1 MRIVFWGT
9 YDTGK
14 PRNRI
19 LLRGLRENNV
29 ELTECHVHVWDGV
42 EDKTRLKSFVAK
54 LRFLLRWLAAYPVL
68 IFRYLR
74 LPNHDVVLVGYLGQ
88 LDVLVIWP
96 FAKLRGTKLVWDA
109 FLSLHDTVVND
120 RKLFDPKSIAGRFLY
135 WWEWLACK
143 AADKVI
149 LDTTAHGEFFQR
161 HYKIAPG
168 KIGAVFVGV
177 EPEVFPPVTE
187 KIRQVD
193 KKGLSLLFYGQ
204 CIPLHGIPTI
214 IRAARLLRG
223 KAYDFTIIGSGQEL
237 EYVQQM
243 MDEQPLESVRLIPWV
258 EYQTLHQ
265 LINKAD
271 VCLGIFG
278 DSDKAGR
285 VIPNKVFQIIQSEKP
300 LITRAS
306 VAMQELLAPETP
318 GVFFVD
324 AASPQALA
332 QMIQRISEKPDIFP
346 VRPLYK
352 DIKTRIHPRAIGRQF
367 LRLF

>member
-9 YDTGK
+9 YDIGK

-19 LLRGLRENNV
+19 LLRGLRENGV
-29 ELTECHVHVWDGV
+29 ELTECHVHVWAGV
-42 EDKTRLKSFVAK
+42 EDKSRLQSFTAK
-54 LRFLLRWLAAYPVL
+54 LLFLLRWLAAYPIL
-68 IFRYLR
+68 IFQYLR
-74 LPNHDVVLVGYLGQ
+74 LPKHDVVLVGYLGQ

-96 FAKLRGTKLVWDA
+96 FAKLRGAKLVWDA

-120 RKLFDPKSIAGRFLY
+120 RKLCAPTSITGRFLY

-149 LDTTAHGEFFQR
+149 LDTAAHGEFFQR
-161 HYKIAPG
+161 HYRMTPE

-177 EPEVFPPVTE
+177 EPEVFPPVME
-187 KIRQVD
+187 KTRPVD

-214 IRAARLLRG
+214 LKAARLLQG
-223 KAYDFTIIGSGQEL
+223 KAIYFTIIGSGQEL
-237 EYVQQM
+237 EHVQQM

-258 EYQTLHQ
+258 EYQTLHE
-265 LINKAD
+265 LIHKAD

-285 VIPNKVFQIIQSEKP
+285 VIPNKVFQIIQSGKP
-300 LITRAS
+300 LITRDSEAIR
-306 VAMQELLAPETP
+306 ELLSPDTP

-324 AASPQALA
+324 AASPEALA
-332 QMIQRISEKPDIFP
+332 EVIQHISESPG
-346 VRPLYK
+346 VLHTVALYK
-352 DIKTRIHPRAIGRQF
+352 DIKKRIHPRAIGRQV
-367 LRLF
+367 LSLL